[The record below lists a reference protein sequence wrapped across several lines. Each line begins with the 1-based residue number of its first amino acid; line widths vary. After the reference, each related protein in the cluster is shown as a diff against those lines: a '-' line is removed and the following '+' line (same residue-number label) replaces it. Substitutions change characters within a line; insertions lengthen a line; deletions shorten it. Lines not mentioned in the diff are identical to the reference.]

1 MIMGAKATV
10 IYWADRA
17 QKRWQSRFPST
28 SFSFYFIFFI
38 FLYIFILFYFHFIEM
53 NKSCMDERNILSNKS
68 KYRKKIILFH
78 LLIFAD
84 SG

>member
-1 MIMGAKATV
+1 
-10 IYWADRA
+10 
-17 QKRWQSRFPST
+17 
-28 SFSFYFIFFI
+28 
-38 FLYIFILFYFHFIEM
+38 M

-84 SG
+84 SGWKSARIVYFKKIYKIYMLKFVSELDWK